1 MLFSGGYKKEPVEWN
16 WLKYWICPSK
26 VGDENTKVAFLD
38 VVLFFFF
45 WLWLWTC
52 IYPLSENQHD
62 LKLLTPPPCD
72 VLGKGGDCQ
81 KGTLSRNGLKYAAV
95 RIVPYYAT
103 FLKKD
108 F

>member
-45 WLWLWTC
+45 FDFDFERAFTHWVK
-52 IYPLSENQHD
+52 INMILSYWPR
-62 LKLLTPPPCD
+62 LP
-72 VLGKGGDCQ
+72 VMFLGKGGIAKKEHCQ
-81 KGTLSRNGLKYAAV
+81 EMA
-95 RIVPYYAT
+95 
-103 FLKKD
+103 
-108 F
+108 